1 MALGDTIARLRQASG
16 LSQSELAEMLYVTR
30 QAVSRWENGET
41 TPGIDMCKLIA
52 VTLDVPIS
60 SLLEMPK
67 VGEGPLGSASEP
79 AGAGDGDAEGLIEG
93 CAPFLSRY
101 AGTSIDES
109 VSFLG
114 AILPA
119 LERWRAVSANE
130 REYGAEARERYGDE
144 AVDAANER
152 LLAMDE
158 REWKGVGELEL
169 AIIEQLKAAMATG
182 DAAGVAACELA
193 AMHAKWISMQWGEG
207 AYSAQAHR
215 GLAQGYLKDPRFVA
229 YYDERAGKGAT
240 RFLTD
245 AILANIG

>member
-1 MALGDTIARLRQASG
+1 MALGDMIARLRQSSG
-16 LSQSELAEMLYVTR
+16 LSQSELAERLYVTR
-30 QAVSRWENGET
+30 QAISRWENGET

-60 SLLEMPK
+60 SLLEMPEI
-67 VGEGPLGSASEP
+67 GESALIPTAE
-79 AGAGDGDAEGLIEG
+79 GDGDSEALIEG
-93 CAPFLSRY
+93 CAPLLSRY
-101 AGTSIDES
+101 AGTTLDEA
-109 VSFLG
+109 VSFMG
-114 AILPA
+114 AMLPA

-158 REWKGVGELEL
+158 REWKGLGELEL

-193 AMHAKWISMQWGEG
+193 SMHAKWISMQWGEG
-207 AYSAQAHR
+207 AYNEQAHR

-229 YYDERAGKGAT
+229 YYDERAGEGAT
-240 RFLTD
+240 RFLTN